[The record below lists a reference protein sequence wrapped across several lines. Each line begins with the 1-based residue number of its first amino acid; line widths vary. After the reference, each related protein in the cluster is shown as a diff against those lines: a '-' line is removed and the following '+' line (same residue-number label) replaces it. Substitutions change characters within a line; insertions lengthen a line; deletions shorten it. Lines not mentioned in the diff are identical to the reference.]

1 MGAYYLG
8 CCPGFAAGGE
18 RWCVAV
24 SETMRHLTR
33 LYQYRD
39 LLWLWTLREVQV
51 RYKQSLLG
59 VAWAVLQPLALTVV
73 FTVVFSRLVRVD
85 TGGIPYPI
93 FAYAAMV
100 PWTFLSTS
108 LSFGIPSLVNNMNLV
123 TKIYFPREILPL
135 ASIAAAFVDFLISG
149 VILAGMML
157 FYGVQPG
164 WGSLWVVP
172 LLGVQTV
179 LTIAVVLL
187 GSATLVFLRDVRF
200 VVPLLTQVWMY
211 ATPIIYP
218 VSLVPERYRAL
229 YFLNPMAGII
239 DGYRRVLLN
248 GEGPELDALV
258 LGAGVSLILLGASYA
273 FFKRAE
279 PVFADLI

>member
-1 MGAYYLG
+1 M
-8 CCPGFAAGGE
+8 FKH
-18 RWCVAV
+18 WIK
-24 SETMRHLTR
+24 

-39 LLWLWTLREVQV
+39 LLWLWTWREIQV

-73 FTVVFSRLVRVD
+73 FTLVFSRLVRID

-93 FAYAAMV
+93 FSYVALV
-100 PWTFLSTS
+100 PWTFFATS
-108 LSFGIPSLVNNMNLV
+108 LSFGIASLVNNMNLV

-135 ASIAAAFVDFLISG
+135 ASVGAAFVDFLISA
-149 VILAGMML
+149 VILATMML
-157 FYGVQPG
+157 LYGVRPG
-164 WGSLWVVP
+164 WVSLWIIP
-172 LLGVQTV
+172 LLVVQIA
-179 LTIAVVLL
+179 LTTAVVLL
-187 GSATLVFLRDVRF
+187 GSAFLVFFRDVRF

-218 VSLVPERYRAL
+218 ATSVPPQFRAL

-239 DGYRRVLLN
+239 DGYRKVLLL
-248 GEGPELDALV
+248 GEWPLPSTVVPGVIVTLV
-258 LGAGVSLILLGASYA
+258 LLITSYV
-273 FFKRAE
+273 FFKRSE